1 MIDDEIQIANLFN
14 EYFVNIVKKL
24 RLFTKEQNAISTE
37 NSLSEVEI
45 AITKYGNH
53 PSIIAITE
61 KMEKLGNPTF
71 GFDFTSYEETVK
83 EVNNLKIRKVSQ
95 KTDIPVRI
103 IKENIDIVSYF
114 LYHNFNNSLSCS
126 TFPTAMKYAEVTP
139 IHKKDD
145 KTDKENYR
153 PISILPNLSKV
164 YERLMYNQIY
174 PYFQTTFSKFQCGFR
189 KGFNAQHCLLAMVE
203 KWRKTLDEGGET
215 SAVLTGFSKAFDCT
229 DHNLL
234 IPKLNAYGFEQQPIN
249 FIYSCPTKRKK
260 RTKVDPA
267 VSLWEMFFS
276 GVSRLRFRTTFI
288 QYIYIYIF

>member
-1 MIDDEIQIANLFN
+1 MIGDEIQIANLFN

-24 RLFTKEQNAISTE
+24 GLFTKEQNAISTE

-71 GFDFTSYEETVK
+71 AFDFTSYEKTVK
-83 EVNNLKIRKVSQ
+83 EVNDLKIREVSQ
-95 KTDIPVRI
+95 KTDIPVTI
-103 IKENIDIVSYF
+103 IKENIDLVSYF
-114 LYHNFNNSLSCS
+114 LYYNFNNSLPCS

-153 PISILPNLSKV
+153 PISIRPNLGKL

-174 PYFQTTFSKFQCGFR
+174 TYFQTIFSKF
-189 KGFNAQHCLLAMVE
+189 
-203 KWRKTLDEGGET
+203 
-215 SAVLTGFSKAFDCT
+215 
-229 DHNLL
+229 
-234 IPKLNAYGFEQQPIN
+234 
-249 FIYSCPTKRKK
+249 
-260 RTKVDPA
+260 
-267 VSLWEMFFS
+267 
-276 GVSRLRFRTTFI
+276 
-288 QYIYIYIF
+288 